1 MMTPIQTIAHE
12 FSPEFIALC
21 ARRRDLG
28 ELAADPTT
36 SSREL
41 AAMYEQLAADFDDA
55 GYPST
60 AYTLRK
66 KAARLEARR

>member
-1 MMTPIQTIAHE
+1 MTPIPTITPE
-12 FSPEFIALC
+12 FSPEFVSLC

-28 ELAADPTT
+28 ELAADPATN
-36 SSREL
+36 SREL